1 MHHISPRAIACFLV
15 LACLALSAACATLP
29 GRNASVELGKR
40 LYRQGI
46 LASGA
51 PSQAIVQGDV
61 AVDGT
66 MFTCVSCHQ
75 RSGLGAMEGGDL
87 TPAVTGP
94 VLFAPMEIQRKELIN
109 PVVRRPAYTDE
120 TFARV
125 MRGGIDPAGRQ
136 IDPLMPLYPLPPED
150 MENLIAYLK
159 SISDEP
165 DPGVSGTAV
174 HLAMI
179 IAGDVPEDMRQA
191 ALQLSE
197 KYVGE
202 KNSPTRQEIRRSA
215 SAPWHKDWQYESYRK
230 YEFHRWELTG
240 PPGSW
245 TRQLEKAYARQP
257 VFAVVGGLGD
267 GETWQPVHDFC
278 AARQLP
284 CVLPSGL
291 LAPPE
296 DQDFYSLYF
305 NGGLAMEARA
315 LAKFLLAQDQLDA
328 ACSVRQIHDPGLA
341 SMRAAAAF
349 EKAVSASSGRFSVS
363 STQLGPE
370 RTLASL
376 ISDEA
381 GAGACALILWL
392 DQHRLEGLGGLV
404 ESQPEGAYAYLSA
417 SLVPLSQTQVQGEA
431 LSRLRFVY
439 PFNPRFEGTG
449 DPRLAVWAGTRH
461 IDMRYPMLQTNVFF
475 ALNLGLDALVSLRG
489 NFSRD
494 YFLEKIEHMVDRMLF
509 TPAYDHKSL
518 APGQRF
524 ISKGAYIVSPP
535 AAAGEKPVPVSDWI
549 VP

>member
-1 MHHISPRAIACFLV
+1 MHHTSPRSLASFLG
-15 LACLALSAACATLP
+15 LACLALSVACTTLP
-29 GRNASVELGKR
+29 DENASVELGKR

-94 VLFAPMEIQRKELIN
+94 ILFAPMEIQRKELIN

-125 MRGGIDPAGRQ
+125 MRDGIDPAGRQ

-165 DPGVSGTAV
+165 DPGVSDTTV

-179 IAGDVPEDMRQA
+179 IAGEVPDDLRQSA
-191 ALQLSE
+191 MQLTE
-197 KYVGE
+197 QYVGE
-202 KNSPTRQEIRRSA
+202 KNSPTRQETRRSA

-240 PPGSW
+240 PPDGW

-278 AARQLP
+278 ASRQLP

-315 LAKFLLAQDQLDA
+315 LAKFLLAQGQFDPS
-328 ACSVRQIHDPGLA
+328 CSVRQIHDSRLA
-341 SMRAAAAF
+341 SMRAASAF
-349 EKAVSASSGRFSVS
+349 EKALSGSARKIPVS
-363 STQLGPE
+363 STELGPDG
-370 RTLASL
+370 TLASL

-381 GAGACALILWL
+381 TDGACALVLWL
-392 DQHRLEGLGGLV
+392 GQDQLAGLGPLINRQ
-404 ESQPEGAYAYLSA
+404 SEGAYAYLSA
-417 SLVPLSQTQVQGEA
+417 SLVPLAPTQLQGEA
-431 LSRLRFVY
+431 LRRLRFVY

-449 DPRLAVWAGTRH
+449 DPRLAVWAATRH
-461 IDMRYPMLQTNVFF
+461 IDMSYPMLQTNVFF

-494 YFLEKIEHMVDRMLF
+494 YFLEKMEHMVDRMLF
-509 TPAYDHKSL
+509 NPAYDHKSL

-535 AAAGEKPVPVSDWI
+535 TAAGEKPVAISDWI